1 MSKRIVLGAGISAV
15 VALCLFWLFWPGE
28 EDRIRDQF
36 DELSALGSKTGH
48 ASPLS
53 DALRLKE
60 LGDLFSAKIVLKTG
74 GRAGLAGEYTNRE
87 LMNRF
92 GRIRVFA
99 KRLELRFEE
108 LEFLSIQD
116 TEAKVTVKVHAGGTD
131 KQGNTHG
138 EDFQAEV
145 LLQKS
150 EGDWKFSHF
159 TYLDPLP

>member
-1 MSKRIVLGAGISAV
+1 
-15 VALCLFWLFWPGE
+15 
-28 EDRIRDQF
+28 
-36 DELSALGSKTGH
+36 
-48 ASPLS
+48 
-53 DALRLKE
+53 
-60 LGDLFSAKIVLKTG
+60 
-74 GRAGLAGEYTNRE
+74 
-87 LMNRF
+87 
-92 GRIRVFA
+92 
-99 KRLELRFEE
+99 EE

-116 TEAKVTVKVHAGGTD
+116 TEAKVTVKVHAWGTD